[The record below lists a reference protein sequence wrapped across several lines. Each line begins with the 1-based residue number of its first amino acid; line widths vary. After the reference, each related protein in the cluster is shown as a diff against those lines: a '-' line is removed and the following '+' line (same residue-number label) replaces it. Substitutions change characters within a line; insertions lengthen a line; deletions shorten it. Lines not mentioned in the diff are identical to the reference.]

1 MTGNQQNQLKSGAM
15 EWVRKMPRWARVMG
29 GVGVGWSTLR
39 AIDRYRMKEVR
50 APIMERAKQVR

>member
-1 MTGNQQNQLKSGAM
+1 MKSGAM